1 MVNIVQSAHDRL
13 VREVADR
20 YIRQGYSVQ
29 IEPGDADLPSFL
41 HGFQPDMIVTTP
53 EEKIIVE
60 VKSGGRIRRRSYWEE
75 LKNAVGKHAG
85 EAIDMLI
92 ERDGQQQILKPR
104 VLGKGEKYEGK
115 ILVGQPFHVTKVTVL
130 EAAKLSV
137 TEPPKVVYDLVRG
150 LGRWITGKEKA
161 ELSGPV
167 GIVKTVGGAV
177 KSGAGDTFKLLGAL
191 SAYLGGF
198 NLLPWPALDGGR
210 LLFLLFEA
218 TSRRK
223 PDAKIEARI
232 HAVGLLM
239 MLTLIAVVTYSEI
252 MPKH

>member
-1 MVNIVQSAHDRL
+1 MFIGFCIGGKTDVDETSMKVFVTENSPAAAAGMHDYDKVLSVNGEAIHD
-13 VREVADR
+13 
-20 YIRQGYSVQ
+20 
-29 IEPGDADLPSFL
+29 
-41 HGFQPDMIVTTP
+41 
-53 EEKIIVE
+53 
-60 VKSGGRIRRRSYWEE
+60 WEE